1 VCDGRI
7 MALAF
12 VVAVATMP
20 AGKVEEPVAE
30 TEPAP

>member
-1 VCDGRI
+1 

-20 AGKVEEPVAE
+20 ADKVEEPVAE
-30 TEPAP
+30 AGDTGVA